1 MEKEEKVEEWE
12 LLPPNTSFLEMGLE
26 DIKDLFSKEIDYV
39 DYFIEQPAQHLDLSQ
54 SANEKPSQQ
63 PIASKRQNY
72 DEEFQEEIRVE
83 DPKQQT
89 FCNVSEAKEESSDDE
104 DKEVLGEKPR
114 PLVAGIGEMLS
125 IGAAVAAAMLCGF
138 LLGSGRRKVQ
148 PRRADTMRFHIYKD
162 DKALK
167 QMVRQANRIN
177 QVLVATA
184 SGMPPPVMQPATISF
199 GGCFGDML

>member
-1 MEKEEKVEEWE
+1 MGKKVEEWE
-12 LLPPNTSFLEMGLE
+12 LLPPNTSFLELGLE
-26 DIKDLFSKEIDYV
+26 DIKDLFSKEIDYA
-39 DYFIEQPAQHLDLSQ
+39 DYFIEQPAQHLNLSQ
-54 SANEKPSQQ
+54 SATGDEEPSQQ
-63 PIASKRQNY
+63 STASKRQSY
-72 DEEFQEEIRVE
+72 DEEFQEEIKVE
-83 DPKQQT
+83 DLKQQT
-89 FCNVSEAKEESSDDE
+89 CKVSEAKEEISEDE
-104 DKEVLGEKPR
+104 DKEVSGEKLR
-114 PLVAGIGEMLS
+114 PVAAGIGEMLS

-138 LLGSGRRKVQ
+138 LLGSGRRKEQ

-177 QVLVATA
+177 QVLVVTA

>member
-1 MEKEEKVEEWE
+1 MEDEEKVEEWE
-12 LLPPNTSFLEMGLE
+12 LLPPNTSFLELGLE
-26 DIKDLFSKEIDYV
+26 DIKDLFSKEIDYA
-39 DYFIEQPAQHLDLSQ
+39 DYFIEQPAQLLNLSQ
-54 SANEKPSQQ
+54 SANGDEEPSQQ
-63 PIASKRQNY
+63 STASKRQSY
-72 DEEFQEEIRVE
+72 DEEFQEEIEVE
-83 DPKQQT
+83 DLQ
-89 FCNVSEAKEESSDDE
+89 AKEQSSDDE
-104 DKEVLGEKPR
+104 ENEVLGEKPR
-114 PLVAGIGEMLS
+114 PIVAGIGEMLS

-138 LLGSGRRKVQ
+138 LLGSGRRKEQ

>member
-1 MEKEEKVEEWE
+1 MEKEEMVEEWE
-12 LLPPNTSFLEMGLE
+12 LLPPNTSFLELGLE

-39 DYFIEQPAQHLDLSQ
+39 DYFIEQPAQHLNLS
-54 SANEKPSQQ
+54 E
-63 PIASKRQNY
+63 PIASKSQNY
-72 DEEFQEEIRVE
+72 DEEFQEEIKVE
-83 DPKQQT
+83 DYKEQT
-89 FCNVSEAKEESSDDE
+89 FCNVGEAKEESSDDD

-125 IGAAVAAAMLCGF
+125 IGAAVAAAILCGF
-138 LLGSGRRKVQ
+138 LLGSGRRKEQPQ
-148 PRRADTMRFHIYKD
+148 PRRADTMGFHIYKD